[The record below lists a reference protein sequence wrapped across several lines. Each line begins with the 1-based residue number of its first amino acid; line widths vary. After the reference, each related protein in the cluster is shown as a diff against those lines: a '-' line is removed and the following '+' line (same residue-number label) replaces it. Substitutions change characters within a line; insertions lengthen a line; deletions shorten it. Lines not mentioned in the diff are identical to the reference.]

1 MFYESVVD
9 LQYCVSFW
17 LQQRNSSVCVCV
29 CVCVYGANL
38 AAQSVRNLPAVKETQ
53 VRAGKIP

>member
-1 MFYESVVD
+1 MFYGRVVD
-9 LQYCVSFW
+9 LKYCVSFW
-17 LQQRNSSVCVCV
+17 LQQSDLCVCVHV

>member
-17 LQQRNSSVCVCV
+17 LQQSDSSVCV